1 MKKLFALLLAAVMM
15 FAGAGGH
22 CFAAAETT
30 VSIWLDGEKIVFPDA
45 QPILADARVLVP
57 VRGFF
62 EKIGV
67 TVDWNPKSRMV
78 IIKDDAREI
87 MMEAGNRAV
96 LNNGAVEYLDCSV
109 LIKDNRAYIP
119 IRYIS
124 ENFGCK
130 VQWDGKT
137 RSVYVTRTSA
147 DASGDPDE
155 ASELPTVGDL
165 ESLYQLLK
173 YNGYMADYLG
183 FYNTSPG
190 AWTGSKT
197 PDIAAP
203 EASVDYAA
211 DAPRPSKDQDH
222 SGTNVQVEGVD
233 EGDII
238 KTDGKYIYFA
248 GDRKLTIID
257 ADPQDLRI
265 VSEIPCGKGISEVY
279 IHKDRL
285 VIISGNSSFE
295 YKARNSREQ
304 ALLDILHIQKIITGT
319 NVKVYDVSDRAKPV
333 LISDKDYEG
342 TYLSSR
348 MIDDD
353 LYIMTNSVVRFF
365 SYYAGD
371 VAAEMVAV
379 NDKKS
384 FIDEMKKNPVEEKEI
399 LDLTGYKDS
408 GELFDS
414 LRSLIESYVSPRTV
428 DNKTGITTEISL
440 KDVYYFSDMVRPYY
454 MMTVG
459 LDLDS
464 GREDVKVYLGNS
476 GAMYVSPEHLYAA
489 VSAYEYNVLK
499 SRINGYPVYDYLTT
513 VYRFGLDDGR
523 IVYEAKGRVPGEIL
537 NQFSMDEY
545 DGIFRIATTT
555 RVAGTTAN
563 NVYTLDKDLKITGR
577 LEGIAEGE
585 RIYSTRF
592 AGDRIYMVTFR
603 QVDPFFVIDASDP
616 GKPAVLGYLK
626 IPGFSTYMHILDRDH
641 VLGFGYE
648 TEEISQWGFDTT
660 GFKISLFDVS
670 DVSNPVEAKK
680 EVIGKEAGS
689 PLANDHKALM
699 ISLDKGIMGFPV
711 YYMDSHSEYFVGYYL
726 YNISAGDFSYKGR
739 ITHVPDGTPV
749 YEVRGEYFI
758 LRGSYIGNNLYTISG
773 SQLQVHDLATLAKK
787 GSLSFGQ

>member
-238 KTDGKYIYFA
+238 KTDGRYIYIA
-248 GDRKLTIID
+248 GDRQLTIIN

-265 VSEIPCGKGISEVY
+265 VSAIPSKASISEVY

-285 VIISGNSSFE
+285 VIICGYSRST
-295 YKARNSREQ
+295 YKARDSREQ
-304 ALLDILHIQKIITGT
+304 FLLDELYMDKVIYST
-319 NVKVYDVSDRAKPV
+319 NVKVYDISDRAKPV
-333 LISDKDYEG
+333 LLSDKDYEG
-342 TYLSSR
+342 IYVSSR

-353 LYIMTNSVVRFF
+353 LYIVTNSPVKQLW
-365 SYYAGD
+365 YYFPENL
-371 VAAEMVAV
+371 AEMLAA
-379 NDKKS
+379 NDKKR
-384 FIDEMKKNPVEEKEI
+384 FIDIFRQHPEEAEEA
-399 LDLTGYKDS
+399 LRLTGYRDS
-408 GELFDS
+408 AEFFDG
-414 LRSLIESYVSPRTV
+414 LRSLTESFVSPRTV
-428 DNKTGITTEISL
+428 DNITGETTEISL
-440 KDVYYFSDMVRPYY
+440 KDVYYFRDMVRPYY
-454 MMTVG
+454 MMTIG
-459 LDLDS
+459 LDLAG
-464 GREDVKVYLGNS
+464 GREDVKVYLGHS
-476 GAMYVSPEHLYAA
+476 GSMYASREHLYAA

-499 SRINGYPVYDYLTT
+499 SRIRGYPVYDYLTT
-513 VYRFGLDDGR
+513 IYRFGLEDGR
-523 IVYEAKGRVPGEIL
+523 ISYEAKGKVPGEIL

-545 DGIFRIATTT
+545 DGVFRIATTA
-555 RVAGTTAN
+555 RGSGTTGN
-563 NVYTLDKDLKITGR
+563 NVYTLDKDMNIIGR
-577 LEGIAEGE
+577 LEGIAEDE

-592 AGDRIYMVTFR
+592 AGERIYMVTFR
-603 QVDPFFVIDASDP
+603 QTDPFFVIDASDP

-626 IPGFSTYMHILDRDH
+626 IPGFSTYLHILDKDH

-648 TEEISQWGFDTT
+648 TEEISEWSFDTT

-680 EVIGKEAGS
+680 EVIGEEAYS
-689 PLANDHKALM
+689 LLADDHKALM
-699 ISLDKGIMGFPV
+699 ISPDKGIMGFPV
-711 YYMDSHSEYFVGYYL
+711 IYINSDSDFFAGYYL
-726 YNISAGDFSYKGR
+726 YDLSPGSFSYRGR
-739 ITHVPDGTPV
+739 VTHVPDGMPI
-749 YEVRGEYFI
+749 EGVREEHVI
-758 LRGSYIGNNLYTISG
+758 LRGFYIGNDLYTLSG
-773 SQLQVHDLATLAKK
+773 SKLQVNDLATLVKK
-787 GSLSFGQ
+787 GSLSLEQ

>member
-1 MKKLFALLLAAVMM
+1 MKRLFAFLTAVMILL
-15 FAGAGGH
+15 AGAGGY
-22 CFAAAETT
+22 CLADAETE
-30 VSIWLDGEKIVFPDA
+30 VSIWLEGERIVFPDA
-45 QPILADARVLVP
+45 QPVHTGTRVLVP

-62 EKIGV
+62 ERIGV
-67 TVDWNPKSRMV
+67 AVDWNPVTRTV
-78 IIKDDAREI
+78 IIKDDSREI
-87 MMEAGNRAV
+87 MMESGNRAV

-109 LIKDNRAYIP
+109 LIKNNRAYIP

-124 ENFGCK
+124 ENFGYK
-130 VQWDGKT
+130 VEWDGKT
-137 RSVYVTRTSA
+137 KSVYVAKVPSGSA
-147 DASGDPDE
+147 DRQGDP
-155 ASELPTVGDL
+155 SGLPTVGDL
-165 ESLYQLLK
+165 ESLCQLLK
-173 YNGYMADYLG
+173 YNGYMADYLDV
-183 FYNTSPG
+183 YHILPG
-190 AWTGSKT
+190 AWAGERSSN
-197 PDIAAP
+197 DIAAATEK
-203 EASVDYAA
+203 EAGAKTPGPWQSV
-211 DAPRPSKDQDH
+211 DH

-304 ALLDILHIQKIITGT
+304 ALLDILHIQKVITGT

-379 NDKKS
+379 NDKKR
-384 FIDEMKKNPVEEKEI
+384 FIDEMRKNPVEEKEI

-454 MMTVG
+454 MMTIG

-476 GAMYVSPEHLYAA
+476 GSMYASQDHLYAA
-489 VSAYEYNVLK
+489 VSSYEYNVLK
-499 SRINGYPVYDYLTT
+499 SKIKGYPVYDYLTT
-513 VYRFGLDDGR
+513 VYRFGLEDGR
-523 IVYEAKGRVPGEIL
+523 ISYEAKGKVPGEIL

-545 DGIFRIATTT
+545 DGVFRIATTT
-555 RVAGTTAN
+555 RGSGSTAN
-563 NVYTLDKDLKITGR
+563 NVYMLDKDLKIIGR

-592 AGDRIYMVTFR
+592 AGERIYMVTFR

-616 GKPAVLGYLK
+616 AKPAVLGYLK
-626 IPGFSTYMHILDRDH
+626 IPGFSTYMHILDKDH

-648 TEEISQWGFDTT
+648 TEERSGWGIETT
-660 GFKISLFDVS
+660 GFKLSLFDVS
-670 DVSNPVEAKK
+670 DVSNPVESKK
-680 EVIGKEAGS
+680 EVIGEKAES
-689 PLANDHKALM
+689 LLANDHKALM
-699 ISLDKGIMGFPV
+699 ISPDRGIMGFPV
-711 YYMDSHSEYFVGYYL
+711 NYINSDSEYFAGYYL
-726 YNISAGDFSYKGR
+726 YNISTGDFTYKGR
-739 ITHVPDGTPV
+739 VTHVPDGISMHDIR
-749 YEVRGEYFI
+749 EEHLINRGFF
-758 LRGSYIGNNLYTISG
+758 IGNNLYTVSG
-773 SQLQVHDLATLAKK
+773 GQLQVHDLDTLDKR
-787 GSLSFGQ
+787 GSLSLK